1 MSSRSSGRRSARSRG
16 SNELVDGQS
25 LPGGGTRKDVRKLSK
40 TLGVTESVVISMMT
54 CEGRGI
60 RGENDNTGSGDTPS
74 TPSKGST
81 NSSAGGL
88 PFASPSTSNA
98 WADFI
103 QEEGVN
109 LGAGASA
116 SAASNEPSS
125 RKRKKGSSSADD
137 NNNSSSAGPDI
148 SNLFANSKSSG
159 PVEYDLSGLAA
170 IISTKKSSKKKAGQ
184 VRAPAPQATN
194 HPRGSGKKGSSSADD
209 NNNSSSAGPDISNLF
224 ANSKSSGP
232 VEYDLSGLAAII
244 STKKSSKK
252 KAATSD
258 DTSAGSLVQSGTLD
272 STFIGRKK
280 FSMDETALYHLV
292 VPSVLLP
299 KVPITKVCT
308 GCNAAHAIAI
318 DTSNNAYGWGRNE
331 GLQLGSDPYNNGA
344 DEAPKT
350 VATPQVIA
358 NDVQSAALGKAHT
371 ILLQTDGAL
380 VALGQNKS
388 GECGWRK
395 GTKECGTIKECS
407 VLLPDGS
414 RSATD
419 ETPVFV
425 KISCGED
432 FSVAIDNQ
440 GRLYSTGS
448 SEYGQLGNG
457 ETGEHFISANK
468 LAFANCY
475 GFLNRSAFHENE
487 DGAAFNDHNKR
498 TVPIQHEVRFQDVAC
513 GKHHCLALE
522 APSTAPNT
530 GTRVFSWGSGSYGC
544 LGHGRQKDEYFPRHL
559 AAFPRGSVGT
569 SVAAGSTCSM
579 VLTAQGHV
587 YYWGK
592 HRNNAEAVMQPRL
605 VDALANNQHE
615 VTHIAAGAATVA
627 CTTTL
632 GNTVVWGQ
640 GPYGELGLKD
650 KRSSAQPAFVEALE
664 GLKVSDLACGAGC
677 TLYVIK
683 DDKTLP
689 TVDLAAVETAL
700 KEE

>member
-16 SNELVDGQS
+16 SNEHVDGQS
-25 LPGGGTRKDVRKLSK
+25 LPGGGTRKDIRKLSN
-40 TLGVTESVVISMMT
+40 TLGVTESVVISMMKS
-54 CEGRGI
+54 EGRGI

-81 NSSAGGL
+81 NNSAGGL

-116 SAASNEPSS
+116 SAASSEPSS
-125 RKRKKGSSSADD
+125 RKRKNGRSSADD
-137 NNNSSSAGPDI
+137 NNNNSSAGPDI

-159 PVEYDLSGLAA
+159 PVEY
-170 IISTKKSSKKKAGQ
+170 
-184 VRAPAPQATN
+184 N
-194 HPRGSGKKGSSSADD
+194 
-209 NNNSSSAGPDISNLF
+209 
-224 ANSKSSGP
+224 
-232 VEYDLSGLAAII
+232 LSGLAAII

-252 KAATSD
+252 KAAASD

-331 GLQLGSDPYNNGA
+331 GLQLGSDPYSNGT

-358 NDVQSAALGKAHT
+358 SDVQTAALGKAHT

-395 GTKECGTIKECS
+395 GTKESGTVKECS

-468 LAFANCY
+468 LAFTNCY
-475 GFLNRSAFHENE
+475 GFLNRSAFYENE
-487 DGAAFNDHNKR
+487 DGAAFNDQNKR

-544 LGHGRQKDEYFPRHL
+544 LGHGRQKDEYFPRHV
-559 AAFPRGSVGT
+559 AAFPRGSAGT

-683 DDKTLP
+683 DDRTLP
-689 TVDLAAVETAL
+689 TVDLDAVETAL